1 MAENIINVDQLPTQP
16 ADLLKNTDSILYV
29 VSNTLRRVNHT
40 DFLNLLSVNLKGEK
54 GDRGLTGNRGE
65 RGYRGLAG
73 QKGDTGERGA
83 KGDKGDTGE
92 KGDTVY
98 GWSPLFVS
106 VVQSGLV
113 YLYLTDWV
121 GGNNLETKPT
131 VRGYLSPTGF
141 VNNVED
147 GAISVSSDFGQ
158 AIAELNNEV
167 SQKMPITA
175 TTDAVSEGSTNQY
188 FTNNRAISAPL
199 SGFNPVDTSSISSTD
214 SIITG
219 FSKTQAQL
227 NLMQKKSDL
236 SSAVQ
241 NLNLTQ
247 LTSQSAEVLSTSD
260 TFITGFGKVQAQI
273 NTKQNQASLQGDVR
287 STVLSGL
294 SLSNSNA
301 ITDTDT
307 LIVGFGKAQAQLNL
321 RQLASSLPSDVRA
334 TAMTGLSTAT
344 STAITATDTLIT
356 SIGKAQA
363 QINLKQDV
371 SSLPS
376 SVRAVNLTG
385 LSTATS
391 VAITNTDTILA
402 ALGKLQAQITS
413 LSDRVTALETA

>member
-16 ADLLKNTDSILYV
+16 ADLLNNTDSVLYV
-29 VSNTLRRVNHT
+29 INNTLRRVNQA
-40 DFLNLLSVNLKGEK
+40 DFMSLLNDNLKGEK

-73 QKGDTGERGA
+73 QKGDTGEKGA

-121 GGNNLETKPT
+121 GGNILETKPT

-158 AIAELNNEV
+158 AIAELTSEV

-175 TTDAVSEGSTNQY
+175 TTDAVSEGSTNRY
-188 FTNNRAISAPL
+188 YTDSRVILAPL
-199 SGFNPVDTSSISSTD
+199 TGLNPTDINPLNSTD
-214 SIITG
+214 SIIAG
-219 FSKTQAQL
+219 FGKTQAQL
-227 NLMQKKSDL
+227 NLMQKKVDL
-236 SSAVQ
+236 SNDVQ
-241 NLNLTQ
+241 NLSLSQLSTQ
-247 LTSQSAEVLSTSD
+247 GAVALNTSD
-260 TFITGFGKVQAQI
+260 TIIVGFGKLQAQI
-273 NTKQNQASLQGDVR
+273 NTKQSQSTLQIDVR
-287 STVLSGL
+287 ATTLSGL
-294 SLSNSNA
+294 SLSDSSA
-301 ITDTDT
+301 ITSSDSIIT
-307 LIVGFGKAQAQLNL
+307 GFGKTQAQLNL
-321 RQLASSLPSDVRA
+321 RQLSSTLQADVRS
-334 TAMTGLSTAT
+334 TPMTGLSTST
-344 STAITATDTLIT
+344 STAIAATDTLIVAV
-356 SIGKAQA
+356 GKAQA
-363 QINLKQDV
+363 QINLKQNT

-376 SVRAVNLTG
+376 SVRAVTLSG

-391 VAITNTDTILA
+391 TEIIETDTILV
-402 ALGKLQAQITS
+402 ALGKLQAQLTS
-413 LSDRVTALETA
+413 LASRVTALETA

>member
-16 ADLLKNTDSILYV
+16 ADLLKNTDSILYI

-188 FTNNRAISAPL
+188 FTNSRAISAPL
-199 SGFNPVDTSSISSTD
+199 SGFNPVNANSISSTD
-214 SIITG
+214 SVITG

-227 NLMQKKSDL
+227 DLMQKKSDL
-236 SSAVQ
+236 SSDVQ

-247 LTSQSAEVLSTSD
+247 LNSQSAEVLNTSD
-260 TFITGFGKVQAQI
+260 TFITGFGKLQSQI

-294 SLSNSNA
+294 SLSNS
-301 ITDTDT
+301 
-307 LIVGFGKAQAQLNL
+307 
-321 RQLASSLPSDVRA
+321 S
-334 TAMTGLSTAT
+334 
-344 STAITATDTLIT
+344 AITATDTLIT
-356 SIGKAQA
+356 AIGKAQA

-391 VAITNTDTILA
+391 AAITSTDTILA